1 MLWLL
6 ARMTLR
12 SCAMNMF
19 RFALAAGFLCGIGGV
34 GRAQVV
40 PPAQIK
46 DPQLRALQSK
56 NLSALTAASAEIAS
70 HSYPSKFYLTRDL
83 DLRGS
88 DLKSADQRSIEF
100 TTLEKQTVLMM
111 RGNYTAAYPTTMPA
125 KDRVSRTYL
134 DVVVPILNAIVPR
147 LKDEPEMNALVIE
160 LSDHIRKVNV
170 VTMDRFENLS
180 FVVPR
185 ATAVKIAGTNDPD
198 QQLAALSG
206 AHVYADGRILAFDA
220 QAKAPEA
227 PTVSA
232 NRPGRGNAPVA
243 EPARPA
249 VAALESP
256 AVIPVPTSAREHV
269 SASAIEQRQ
278 TVLQPQ
284 LDRLVQELGTQA
296 HFDPL
301 TKPALFDFR
310 GASYLRIPVV
320 TTLAAGDAGS
330 QYRLAALAFDRHVSH
345 LIRSVLPYVKGA
357 LGFEGIAFR
366 TTVSAGSS
374 SMPDTMEF
382 LFPIA
387 ELRRYE
393 NYDITGQQ
401 LINAGFVLINGER
414 VGLDLQGAEA
424 VKP

>member
-1 MLWLL
+1 MDERIPWLL
-6 ARMTLR
+6 AMMSLR
-12 SCAMNMF
+12 SCVIKMI
-19 RFALAAGFLCGIGGV
+19 RFALTAVFICGIAGA

-56 NLSALTAASAEIAS
+56 HLSELTAAAAGIAS
-70 HSYPSKFYLTRDL
+70 HSFPSKFYLTRDL

-100 TTLEKQTVLMM
+100 VILEKQTVLMV
-111 RGNYTAAYPTTMPA
+111 RGNYAVAYPTVMPT
-125 KDRVSRTYL
+125 KDRLSRTYL
-134 DVVVPILNAIVPR
+134 DVVVPILDAIVPH
-147 LKDEPEMNALVIE
+147 LKDEAEMNGVAIE
-160 LSDHIRKVNV
+160 LSHHVRKVNV

-180 FVVPR
+180 FVMPR
-185 ATAVKIAGTNDPD
+185 AVAAKITEINDPD

-206 AHVYADGRILAFDA
+206 ARVYADGRVVAFDG
-220 QAKAPEA
+220 QTKAPPA

-232 NRPGRGNAPVA
+232 NRPGRENAPVA

-249 VAALESP
+249 VAP
-256 AVIPVPTSAREHV
+256 APAPAREHG
-269 SASAIEQRQ
+269 SPSAIEQRQ

-284 LDRLVQELGTQA
+284 LDRMVQELGQQA

-301 TKPALFDFR
+301 AKPALFDFR

-320 TTLAAGDAGS
+320 TTLAAADAGS

-345 LIRSVLPYVKGA
+345 FIRPVLSYVKGA
-357 LGFEGIAFR
+357 LGFEGISFR

-374 SMPDTMEF
+374 SMPETVEF
-382 LFPIA
+382 LFPMT
-387 ELRRYE
+387 ELQRYE
-393 NYDITGQQ
+393 SYDITGQQ

-414 VGLDLQGAEA
+414 VGLDLQSAEA